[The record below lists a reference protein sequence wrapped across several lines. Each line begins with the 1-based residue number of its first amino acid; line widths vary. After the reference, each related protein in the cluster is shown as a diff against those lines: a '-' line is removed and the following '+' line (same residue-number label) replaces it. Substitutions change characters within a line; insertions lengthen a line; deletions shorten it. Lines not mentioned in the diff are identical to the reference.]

1 MGHRNIQYMNN
12 LLSLIEK
19 NKANLM
25 KHLLLI
31 PIFLLSL
38 TSVTGQETRKIF
50 GDGLQLLKDQKF
62 KKAERKFSEVI
73 RKGDSAAVIKM
84 AWIFKG
90 HAYLGQKEYVEA
102 IDCYTTSLALDSL
115 DPATYCDR
123 GIAWSFKGDYG
134 MAASDFYRVLRIDS
148 VGKQAEN
155 AYYHLGK
162 IHMLSGRNAEAI
174 PFFDSLLDLAPA
186 DAEGYFLR
194 GTAKS
199 NIHDIDGSIS
209 DFDLAIR
216 YNPDYMEAYANRGVQ
231 KLNKIP
237 LEERSANFS
246 DCLEDPCADLLKA
259 KKLGDTSLDDL
270 IYLYCK
276 NCK

>member
-1 MGHRNIQYMNN
+1 
-12 LLSLIEK
+12 
-19 NKANLM
+19 M
-25 KHLLLI
+25 KHLLVTLTL
-31 PIFLLSL
+31 LLSL
-38 TSVTGQETRKIF
+38 TYLTGQETRKTFSEGI
-50 GDGLQLLKDQKF
+50 QLLKDEKF
-62 KKAERKFSEVI
+62 KKAERKFSEII
-73 RKGDSAAVIKM
+73 RKGDSANVIKM
-84 AWIFKG
+84 AWIFRG
-90 HAYLGQKEYVEA
+90 HSHLGQKEYDDA
-102 IDCYTTSLALDSL
+102 IDCYTKSLALDSL

-123 GIAWSFKGDYG
+123 GSAWSFKGDYG
-134 MAASDFYRVLRIDS
+134 KAASDFYRVLRIDS

-174 PFFDSLLDLAPA
+174 PFFDRLLDLAPA

-237 LEERSANFS
+237 LEERTENPA
-246 DCLEDPCADLLKA
+246 DCLEGPCADLLKA